1 MRNGHKIEQEDTT
14 EYAERFVRFSD
25 QAEKLLRKAVW
36 TGIALIVATQLLL
49 SIPAFRQWAVK
60 IERLEGVPIERMDR
74 ETAAAG
80 P

>member
-1 MRNGHKIEQEDTT
+1 MRKGQKIEQEEITD
-14 EYAERFVRFSD
+14 YAERFVRFSD

-49 SIPAFRQWAVK
+49 SITAFRQWAVK
-60 IERLEGVPIERMDR
+60 IERLEGVPFERIDR
-74 ETAAAG
+74 ETAAVG